1 MKVVENEMKFSK
13 EPFRVKVGQIVTIV
27 FENPDFVQYNL
38 IISKPGSFEKI
49 GAAADELARNPNEAE
64 QEYVPKLPEV
74 LLLV

>member
-1 MKVVENEMKFSK
+1 
-13 EPFRVKVGQIVTIV
+13 
-27 FENPDFVQYNL
+27 L
-38 IISKPGSFEKI
+38 IISEPGSFERI